1 MDDRT
6 PPLPRFV
13 IVGAQKSATRWLRTN
28 LGEHPDIFVP
38 PSEVH
43 FWNVAGRVKNE
54 GLEWYRDQFDGW
66 NGEPIVGEATPGYM
80 IWRHHPE
87 WVATRMKRAMP
98 DLKLIALLRNP
109 IDRAS
114 SALVHH
120 IRRGRLPPDSRL
132 VDVVRAR
139 RPPEKD
145 RLCLVSGG
153 WYAASLRPFLDTYGD
168 SLLVLW
174 QDDIGLDPTS
184 VYESALAHVGASP
197 DFRPEG
203 LSKVIFSNRQDFG
216 SAYVLTYEDRLEL
229 WEYFRDD
236 VARLEKLLGVDLT
249 RWEPRWD
256 DPPAEPATIAPEP
269 TTSVAAESVLVAAE
283 PVVDEA
289 EPRVGAADSPM
300 DEAEPRTKWWSRRR
314 TQA

>member
-43 FWNVAGRVKNE
+43 FWNVEGRVKRD

-120 IRRGRLPPDSRL
+120 IRRGRLPADARL
-132 VDVVRAR
+132 VDVVRER

-168 SLLVLW
+168 NLLVLW
-174 QDDIGLDPTS
+174 QEDIALDPTTM
-184 VYESALAHVGASP
+184 YESALRHVGASP
-197 DFRPEG
+197 DFRPDA

-216 SAYVLTYEDRLEL
+216 SSYVLTYEDRLEL

-236 VARLEKLLGVDLT
+236 VARLETLLDVDLAH
-249 RWEPRWD
+249 WEPRWD
-256 DPPAEPATIAPEP
+256 DIPPEVAPVADEP
-269 TTSVAAESVLVAAE
+269 TSGGAAE
-283 PVVDEA
+283 PVVVAEQAVDDAESTGVAA
-289 EPRVGAADSPM
+289 EPTTDG
-300 DEAEPRTKWWSRRR
+300 AEPRTKWWSRRR
-314 TQA
+314 TRA